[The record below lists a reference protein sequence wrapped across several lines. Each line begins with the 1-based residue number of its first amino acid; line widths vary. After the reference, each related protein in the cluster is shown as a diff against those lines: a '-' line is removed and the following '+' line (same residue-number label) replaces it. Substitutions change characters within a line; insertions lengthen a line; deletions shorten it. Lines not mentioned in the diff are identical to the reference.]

1 MLARTS
7 QVNLEGEDVM
17 KWSLA
22 VVFWSLI
29 GLVAVAV
36 GMSLAGKRVDF
47 PFKVAL
53 IVALSLLGSAVL
65 FLTLRQ
71 EVGGALKV
79 FLILAGTAPAAM
91 IVSVVL
97 HNVVSGLL
105 TALLNRTVEE
115 PVFFLIAVFGCP
127 AAFLAGVIG
136 SIVLIIRGIILE

>member
-1 MLARTS
+1 
-7 QVNLEGEDVM
+7 M

-22 VVFWSLI
+22 AVFWSLV

-36 GMSLAGKRVDF
+36 VESLAGKHVEF

-53 IVALSLLGSAVL
+53 IVALSLLGGTVL

-71 EVGGALKV
+71 RVGGALKV
-79 FLILAGTAPAAM
+79 FLILSGAAPAAM

-105 TALLNRTVEE
+105 TALLNRNLEE

-127 AAFLAGVIG
+127 AAFLVGVVGSVVMIVRGVI
-136 SIVLIIRGIILE
+136 LK